1 MRLTVLLSVI
11 ILVSCRNPTP
21 TTAVIVPVEVDIKE
35 IDGKPTNYFFRQSI
49 IIPPGEHTILLH
61 MERSHRTNKIRK
73 ETITFNAQAGHKYQ
87 VRKETL
93 TDITPKRKHH
103 FDEDEDDK

>member
-1 MRLTVLLSVI
+1 
-11 ILVSCRNPTP
+11 
-21 TTAVIVPVEVDIKE
+21 
-35 IDGKPTNYFFRQSI
+35 
-49 IIPPGEHTILLH
+49 